1 MHPSLPGFSP
11 AQGLALSS
19 PSLPGGLWQKG
30 GWQVTSEGEE
40 QGSQGMAVSWEL
52 LPTSS
57 TMSEA
62 DLGPPTMGSE

>member
-11 AQGLALSS
+11 AQCLALSS
-19 PSLPGGLWQKG
+19 PSLPGGLWQEG

-57 TMSEA
+57 TKSEA